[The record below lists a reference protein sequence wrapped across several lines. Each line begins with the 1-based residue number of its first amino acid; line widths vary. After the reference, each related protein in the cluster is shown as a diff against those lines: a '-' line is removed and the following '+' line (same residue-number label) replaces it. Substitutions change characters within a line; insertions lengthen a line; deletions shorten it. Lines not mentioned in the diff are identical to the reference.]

1 MKKVILACA
10 VTLLPVTAMAQNE
23 VSAGIVRDH
32 ILPRFERLAERSET
46 LANAARQDCTA
57 RSVPLRDAYNDAFDA
72 WVSASHLRFGPTEVE
87 DRAFALAFWPDSR
100 GATPKMLNKLIA
112 DQDPVA
118 TSPTDFADVS
128 IAARG
133 FYTMEFLLYDETLAA
148 TGDAGYRCSLIQ
160 TITADTAVVTSA
172 ISQEWTRDYASAVL
186 NSSADGV
193 YRSEDE
199 VLQEFFKALSSGLQ
213 FTSETRLGRPLGTF
227 DKPRPTRSEAWRS
240 GRSARHVS
248 LSLRALQELA
258 TALAHGDAMLTA
270 DLNAAFDRVR
280 QQVEDLNDPIFA
292 GVAAPQGRLKVEVVQ
307 QSVEMIREMV
317 LRRLGPKLGVAAGFN
332 ALDGD

>member
-10 VTLLPVTAMAQNE
+10 VTLLPVTVMAQNE
-23 VSAGIVRDH
+23 VAAGIVRDH

-46 LANAARQDCTA
+46 LADAARQDCTA

-72 WVSASHLRFGPTEVE
+72 WVTASHLRFGPTEVD

-100 GATPKMLNKLIA
+100 GATPKVLNKLIA

-118 TSPTDFADVS
+118 TSATDFSDVS

-133 FYTMEFLLYDETLAA
+133 FYAMEFLLYDETLAA

-186 NSSADGV
+186 NPSADGV

-258 TALAHGDAMLTA
+258 TALAHGD
-270 DLNAAFDRVR
+270 LNVSFDRVR